1 MPLKRIDAMNNIE
14 IREVETSKDLKTF
27 VYFPRTLYKKNPYW
41 VPPMYS
47 NVIKTFSPEKNAAY
61 EYSRSRQWL
70 ALRDGKVVGR
80 VAAILS
86 EGHRQRW
93 NQAYMRFGWL
103 DFVDDPAV
111 SAALLGRVE
120 EWARENACT
129 AIHGPLG
136 FTDMDQAGMLVEG
149 FDEPGTM
156 ATIYNH
162 PYYPEHLENL
172 GFVKDT
178 DWIEFEITVPSKPD
192 PKISKLAAI
201 ILRRENLRL
210 VEFARKEEIL
220 AFAPQIFALFNE
232 SYRILYGFIPLNDRQ
247 VAYYTRQYFGFIK
260 PEFVTAVV
268 NENKDIV
275 AFGIS
280 MPSLTHA
287 MQKAGGK
294 LLPFGFIHLL
304 RALKKND
311 RADLYLIAVKPEYQ
325 GKGVNAVVINHINEV
340 FIQHGIKKVE
350 SNPELED
357 NHRVQGQWKHFE
369 ARQHKRRRCYIKH
382 LS

>member
-1 MPLKRIDAMNNIE
+1 MNKIE
-14 IREVETSKDLKTF
+14 IREVETSKDLKIF
-27 VYFPRTLYKKNPYW
+27 AYFPRSLYRKNPYW

-80 VAAILS
+80 IAAIIS

-103 DFVDDPAV
+103 DFIDDPAV
-111 SAALLGRVE
+111 CAALLGKVE
-120 EWARENACT
+120 DWARENGCSAV
-129 AIHGPLG
+129 HGPLG

-162 PYYPEHLENL
+162 AYYPQHLEQL
-172 GFVKDT
+172 GYVKDT
-178 DWIEFEITVPSKPD
+178 DWIEFEITVPTKPD
-192 PKISKLAAI
+192 PRIAKLAGI
-201 ILRRENLRL
+201 ILRREKLRL
-210 VEFARKEEIL
+210 VTFTRKDEIL
-220 AFAPQIFALFNE
+220 AYAKQVFVLFNE
-232 SYRILYGFIPLNDRQ
+232 SYRDLYGFIPLNDRQ
-247 VAYYTRQYFGFIK
+247 VEYYTQQYFGFIK
-260 PEFVTAVV
+260 PEFVTVVV
-268 NENKDIV
+268 NESDEIV
-275 AFGIS
+275 AFGIT
-280 MPSLTHA
+280 MPSLTKA
-287 MQKAGGK
+287 MQKAGGR
-294 LLPFGFIHLL
+294 LFPFGFIHLL

-340 FIQHGIKKVE
+340 FIQQGIRKVE
-350 SNPELED
+350 SNPELEN

>member
-1 MPLKRIDAMNNIE
+1 MNKIE
-14 IREVETSKDLKTF
+14 IREVETSKDLKIF
-27 VYFPRTLYKKNPYW
+27 AHFPRSLYRKNPYW

-70 ALRDGKVVGR
+70 ALREGKVVGR
-80 VAAILS
+80 VAAIIS

-103 DFVDDPAV
+103 DFIDDLAV
-111 SAALLGRVE
+111 CAALLGKVE
-120 EWARENACT
+120 DWARENGCSAV
-129 AIHGPLG
+129 HGPLG

-162 PYYPEHLENL
+162 AYYPQHLEQI
-172 GFVKDT
+172 GYVKDT
-178 DWIEFEITVPSKPD
+178 DWIEFEITVPAKPD
-192 PKISKLAAI
+192 PRIAKLAAI
-201 ILRRENLRL
+201 ILRREKLRL
-210 VEFARKEEIL
+210 VTFTRKDEIL
-220 AFAPQIFALFNE
+220 AYAKQVFVLFNE
-232 SYRILYGFIPLNDRQ
+232 SYRDLYGFIPLNDRQ
-247 VAYYTRQYFGFIK
+247 VEYYTQQYFGFIK
-260 PEFVTAVV
+260 PEFVTVVV
-268 NENKDIV
+268 NESDEIV
-275 AFGIS
+275 AFGIT
-280 MPSLTHA
+280 MPSLTKA
-287 MQKAGGK
+287 MQKAGGR
-294 LLPFGFIHLL
+294 LFPFGFIHLL

-340 FIQHGIKKVE
+340 FIQQGIRKVE
-350 SNPELED
+350 SNPELEN

>member
-1 MPLKRIDAMNNIE
+1 MNKIE
-14 IREVETSKDLKTF
+14 IREVETSKDLITF
-27 VYFPRTLYKKNPYW
+27 AHFPRTLYRKNPNW

-80 VAAILS
+80 VAAIIS

-103 DFVDDPAV
+103 DFIDDPAV
-111 SAALLGRVE
+111 CAALLGKVE
-120 EWARENACT
+120 NWARENGCSAV
-129 AIHGPLG
+129 HGPLG

-162 PYYPEHLENL
+162 AYYPQHLEQI
-172 GFVKDT
+172 GYVKDT
-178 DWIEFEITVPSKPD
+178 DWIEFEITVPAKPD
-192 PKISKLAAI
+192 PRIAKLAGI
-201 ILRRENLRL
+201 ILRREKLRL
-210 VEFARKEEIL
+210 VTFTRKDEIL
-220 AFAPQIFALFNE
+220 AYAKQVFVLFNE
-232 SYRILYGFIPLNDRQ
+232 SYRDLYGFIPLNDRQ
-247 VAYYTRQYFGFIK
+247 VEYYTQQYFGFIK
-260 PEFVTAVV
+260 PEFVTVVV
-268 NENKDIV
+268 NESDEIV
-275 AFGIS
+275 AFGIT
-280 MPSLTHA
+280 MPSLTKA
-287 MQKAGGK
+287 MQKAGGR
-294 LLPFGFIHLL
+294 LFPFGFIHLL

-340 FIQHGIKKVE
+340 FIQQGIRKVE
-350 SNPELED
+350 SNPELEN

>member
-1 MPLKRIDAMNNIE
+1 MNKIE
-14 IREVETSKDLKTF
+14 IREVETSKDLITF
-27 VYFPRTLYKKNPYW
+27 AHFPRTLYRKNPNW

-47 NVIKTFSPEKNAAY
+47 NVIKTFSPEKNAAH

-80 VAAILS
+80 VAAIIS

-103 DFVDDPAV
+103 DFIDDPAV
-111 SAALLGRVE
+111 CAALLGKVE
-120 EWARENACT
+120 DWARENGCSAV
-129 AIHGPLG
+129 HGPLG

-162 PYYPEHLENL
+162 AYYPQHLEQL
-172 GFVKDT
+172 GYVKDT
-178 DWIEFEITVPSKPD
+178 DWIEFEITVPTKPD
-192 PKISKLAAI
+192 PRIAKLAGI
-201 ILRRENLRL
+201 ILRREKLRL
-210 VEFARKEEIL
+210 VTFTRKDEIL
-220 AFAPQIFALFNE
+220 AYAKQVFVLFNE
-232 SYRILYGFIPLNDRQ
+232 SYRDLYGFIPLNDRQ
-247 VAYYTRQYFGFIK
+247 VEYYTQQYFGFIK
-260 PEFVTAVV
+260 PEFVTVVV
-268 NENKDIV
+268 NESDEIV
-275 AFGIS
+275 AFGIT
-280 MPSLTHA
+280 MPSLTKA
-287 MQKAGGK
+287 MQKAGGR
-294 LLPFGFIHLL
+294 LFPFGFIHLL

-325 GKGVNAVVINHINEV
+325 GRGVNAVVINHINEV
-340 FIQHGIKKVE
+340 FIQQGIRKVE
-350 SNPELED
+350 SNPELEN

>member
-1 MPLKRIDAMNNIE
+1 MNKIE
-14 IREVETSKDLKTF
+14 IHEVKTAKDQKTF
-27 VYFPRTLYKKNPYW
+27 AYFPRDLYRGNPYW
-41 VPPMYS
+41 VPPMYN

-111 SAALLGRVE
+111 STALLGKVE
-120 EWARENACT
+120 EWARENACS
-129 AIHGPLG
+129 AVHGPLG
-136 FTDMDQAGMLVEG
+136 FTDMDQAGLLVEG

-156 ATIYNH
+156 VTIYNH
-162 PYYPEHLENL
+162 PYYPKHLETL
-172 GFVKDT
+172 GYGKDT
-178 DWIEFEITVPSKPD
+178 DWIEFEITVPSEPD
-192 PKISKLAAI
+192 PKISKLAGI

-210 VEFARKEEIL
+210 VKFTRKEEIL
-220 AFAPQIFALFNE
+220 AYAPQIFALFSE
-232 SYRILYGFIPLNDRQ
+232 SYRNLYGFILLNDRQ
-247 VAYYTRQYFGFIK
+247 VAYYTKQYFGFIK

-268 NENKDIV
+268 DENNEVV
-275 AFGIS
+275 AFGIT
-280 MPSLTHA
+280 MPSLTRA
-287 MQKAGGK
+287 MQKAGGR
-294 LLPFGFIHLL
+294 LFPLGFIHLL

-340 FIQHGIKKVE
+340 FIQHGIRKVE

-357 NHRVQGQWKHFE
+357 NHRVQGQWKHFD

>member
-1 MPLKRIDAMNNIE
+1 MNKIE
-14 IREVETSKDLKTF
+14 IREVETSKDLITF
-27 VYFPRTLYKKNPYW
+27 AHFPRTLYRKNPNW

-70 ALRDGKVVGR
+70 ALREGKVVGR
-80 VAAILS
+80 VAAIIS

-103 DFVDDPAV
+103 DFIDDPAV
-111 SAALLGRVE
+111 CAALLGKVE
-120 EWARENACT
+120 DWARENGCSAV
-129 AIHGPLG
+129 HGPLG

-162 PYYPEHLENL
+162 AYYPQHLEQI
-172 GFVKDT
+172 GYVKDT
-178 DWIEFEITVPSKPD
+178 DWIEFEITVPAKPD
-192 PKISKLAAI
+192 PRIAKLADI
-201 ILRRENLRL
+201 ILRREKLRL
-210 VEFARKEEIL
+210 VTFTRKDEIL
-220 AFAPQIFALFNE
+220 AYAKQVFVLFNE
-232 SYRILYGFIPLNDRQ
+232 SYRDLYGFIPLNDRQ
-247 VAYYTRQYFGFIK
+247 VEYYTQQYFGFIK
-260 PEFVTAVV
+260 PEFVTVVV
-268 NENKDIV
+268 NESDEIV
-275 AFGIS
+275 AFGIT
-280 MPSLTHA
+280 MPSLTKA
-287 MQKAGGK
+287 MQKAGGS
-294 LLPFGFIHLL
+294 LFPFGFIHLL

-340 FIQHGIKKVE
+340 FIQQGIRKVE
-350 SNPELED
+350 SNPELEN

>member
-1 MPLKRIDAMNNIE
+1 MTALE
-14 IREVETSKDLKTF
+14 IREVKTVGDMRAF
-27 VYFPRTLYKKNPYW
+27 VYFPRALYKDNPYW
-41 VPPMYS
+41 VPPMYR
-47 NVIKTFSPEKNAAY
+47 NVFNMFSPQKNAAY

-70 ALRDGKVVGR
+70 AYRDGKLVGR

-103 DFVDDPAV
+103 DFVDDPGV
-111 SAALLGRVE
+111 CAALLGRVE
-120 EWARENACT
+120 EWARENGCSAV
-129 AIHGPLG
+129 HGPLG

-149 FDEPGTM
+149 FDELGTM

-162 PYYPEHLENL
+162 AYYPRYLEQL
-172 GFVKDT
+172 GYVKDT
-178 DWIEFEITVPSKPD
+178 DWVEYEITVPPAPD
-192 PKISKLAAI
+192 PRIAKLAGI

-210 VEFARKEEIL
+210 VRFTRKDEIL
-220 AFAPQIFALFNE
+220 VYAKKVFALFNE
-232 SYRILYGFIPLNDRQ
+232 SYRELYGFIPLNDRQ
-247 VAYYTRQYFGFIK
+247 VDYYTRQYFGFIK

-268 NENKDIV
+268 NATDDIV
-275 AFGIS
+275 AFGIT
-280 MPSLTHA
+280 MPSLTKA

-294 LLPFGFIHLL
+294 LFPFGFIHLL
-304 RALKKND
+304 RALKKSD

-340 FIQHGIKKVE
+340 FIQHGIRKVE

-369 ARQHKRRRCYIKH
+369 TRQHKRRRCYIKY
-382 LS
+382 LL

>member
-1 MPLKRIDAMNNIE
+1 ME
-14 IREVETSKDLKTF
+14 IREVTTPGDLKAF
-27 VYFPRTLYKKNPYW
+27 VYFPRTLYQSNPNW
-41 VPPMYS
+41 VPPMYK
-47 NVIKTFSPEKNAAY
+47 NVFNTFSPEKNAAF

-70 ALRDGKVVGR
+70 AYRDGRVVGR

-93 NQAYMRFGWL
+93 NQSYMRFGWL

-111 SAALLGRVE
+111 CAALLGKVE
-120 EWARENACT
+120 EWARENGCSAV
-129 AIHGPLG
+129 HGPLG

-162 PYYPEHLENL
+162 AYYPKYLEQL
-172 GFVKDT
+172 GYVKDT
-178 DWIEFEITVPSKPD
+178 DWIEYEITVPGEPD
-192 PKISKLAAI
+192 PRIARLAEI

-210 VEFARKEEIL
+210 VNFTRKDEIR
-220 AFAPQIFALFNE
+220 AYAKKVFALFNE
-232 SYRILYGFIPLNDRQ
+232 SYRELYGFIPLNDRQ
-247 VAYYTRQYFGFIK
+247 VAYYTQQYFGFIR

-268 NENKDIV
+268 NAADEMV
-275 AFGIS
+275 AFGIT
-280 MPSLTHA
+280 MPSLTRA
-287 MQKAGGK
+287 IQKAGGK
-294 LLPFGFIHLL
+294 LFPFGFIHLM

-325 GKGVNAVVINHINEV
+325 GKGVNAVLINHINEV
-340 FIQHGIKKVE
+340 FIQNGIRKVE

-357 NHRVQGQWKHFE
+357 NHRVQGQWKHFDT
-369 ARQHKRRRCYIKH
+369 RQHKRRRCYIKH
-382 LS
+382 LVEVQ

>member
-1 MPLKRIDAMNNIE
+1 MNKIE
-14 IREVETSKDLKTF
+14 IREVETSKDLITF
-27 VYFPRTLYKKNPYW
+27 AHFPRTLYRKNPNW

-80 VAAILS
+80 VAAIIS

-103 DFVDDPAV
+103 DFIDDPAV
-111 SAALLGRVE
+111 CAALLGKVE
-120 EWARENACT
+120 DWARENGCSAV
-129 AIHGPLG
+129 HGPLG

-162 PYYPEHLENL
+162 AYYPQHLEQL
-172 GFVKDT
+172 GYVKDT
-178 DWIEFEITVPSKPD
+178 DWIEFEITVPARPD
-192 PKISKLAAI
+192 PRIAKLAGI
-201 ILRRENLRL
+201 ILRREKLRL
-210 VEFARKEEIL
+210 VTFTRKDEIL
-220 AFAPQIFALFNE
+220 AYAKQVFVLFNE
-232 SYRILYGFIPLNDRQ
+232 SYRDLYGFIPLNDRQ
-247 VAYYTRQYFGFIK
+247 VEYYTQQYFGFIK
-260 PEFVTAVV
+260 PEFVTVVV
-268 NENKDIV
+268 NESDEIV
-275 AFGIS
+275 AFGIT
-280 MPSLTHA
+280 MPSLTKA
-287 MQKAGGK
+287 MQKAGGR
-294 LLPFGFIHLL
+294 LFPFGYIHLL
-304 RALKKND
+304 RALKTND

-340 FIQHGIKKVE
+340 FIQQGIRKVE
-350 SNPELED
+350 SNPELEN

>member
-1 MPLKRIDAMNNIE
+1 MNKIE
-14 IREVETSKDLKTF
+14 IREVETSKDLITF
-27 VYFPRTLYKKNPYW
+27 AHFPRTLYRKNPNW

-80 VAAILS
+80 VAAIIS

-103 DFVDDPAV
+103 DFIDDPAV
-111 SAALLGRVE
+111 CAALLGKVE
-120 EWARENACT
+120 DWARENGCSAV
-129 AIHGPLG
+129 HGPLG

-162 PYYPEHLENL
+162 AYYPQHLEQI
-172 GFVKDT
+172 GYVKDT
-178 DWIEFEITVPSKPD
+178 DWIEFEITVPAKPD
-192 PKISKLAAI
+192 PRIAKLAGI
-201 ILRRENLRL
+201 ILRREKLRL
-210 VEFARKEEIL
+210 VTFTRKDEIL
-220 AFAPQIFALFNE
+220 AYAKQVFVLFNE
-232 SYRILYGFIPLNDRQ
+232 SYRDLYGFIPLNDRQ
-247 VAYYTRQYFGFIK
+247 VEYYTQQYFGFIK
-260 PEFVTAVV
+260 PEFVTVVV
-268 NENKDIV
+268 NESDEIV
-275 AFGIS
+275 AFGIT
-280 MPSLTHA
+280 MPSLTKA
-287 MQKAGGK
+287 MQKAGGR
-294 LLPFGFIHLL
+294 LFPFGFIHLL

-340 FIQHGIKKVE
+340 FIQQGIRKVE
-350 SNPELED
+350 SNPELEN

-369 ARQHKRRRCYIKH
+369 ARQHKRRRCYIKN